1 MASSH
6 PFIHRSPDLQHLRK
20 DGFGERAAGG
30 VINLMGCCVGP
41 TPLCSL
47 EEDTGTH
54 RSQGT
59 LRKDHVGTREV
70 AVRKARGKAAWEPAL
85 AAPGSRPSGPR
96 TVRKRSLLFTLPGLW
111 HVSQQLWQNNTSRVA
126 ERLAITNDDTEAYSS

>member
-59 LRKDHVGTREV
+59 PRKDHVGTREV
-70 AVRKARGKAAWEPAL
+70 AVRKARGKAAGASPGGAWVPAIRPQNGEKALSAVYAAWSVACVTTAL
-85 AAPGSRPSGPR
+85 A
-96 TVRKRSLLFTLPGLW
+96 K
-111 HVSQQLWQNNTSRVA
+111 
-126 ERLAITNDDTEAYSS
+126 